1 MNHKKVIYLD
11 QLKKM
16 REVSNT
22 AIRNAIQTERFEA
35 SSSLSLIRESLQKE
49 RNDACSL
56 LQHNLNTSDTHNK
69 LLQSEIQ
76 KLHEHI
82 RYYYYFQY

>member
-1 MNHKKVIYLD
+1 MNHKKAIYLD

-16 REVSNT
+16 REVSNI
-22 AIRNAIQTERFEA
+22 AIRNAIQTERFESA
-35 SSSLSLIRESLQKE
+35 SILSKTNEKLDKE
-49 RNDACSL
+49 KNDACSL
-56 LQHNLNTSDTHNK
+56 LQHNWNTADTHNK

-82 RYYYYFQY
+82 K